1 MFTRFFYQVLSEISN
16 FICGNANKSEIIYSE
31 FMEHKS
37 KQIFRLRVCSGYRCV
52 CLSVFLGVTS
62 ILLWPGQVMGNRTG
76 GSKQSVPQEQRVIR
90 GRVTDSN
97 GVPIVGA
104 NVWVKGTTVGV
115 ATDVYGDYSLRVGP
129 EAKLLNASFVGY
141 VPAEKG
147 LVPGVEVYNF
157 SLQPESRNLDE
168 VVVVGYGTTRLKD
181 LTGAVSSVNAG
192 QLEKEPVMNVA
203 SALQGKAPGVQV
215 SMASAKPGEPAKIR
229 VRGSTSLEGTNEPL
243 YVIDGIPVEQADMI
257 AINPDDIQSVDILKD
272 ASAAAIYGSRAAN
285 GVVLITTKRGMQS
298 EQTQFNLRYF
308 TNFDTQI
315 ENFRILNADQFRD
328 VMMNAAVNTLKV
340 DPTNKTALSIKEG
353 TILRD
358 DSTDWYKLLSQKA
371 YTNNV
376 ELSVRGGSTKLK
388 YFTSFG
394 MSFQNGVL
402 KGDDL
407 KRYTGRIN
415 LDWDV
420 SSVFKFGTNIS
431 LAYTDQ
437 ALEGQ
442 GLWQIKQFRP
452 DIPVYAEDGSYYKI
466 GTTDNPV
473 AKTKITNKRDAY
485 RLNGTVFGELQLVR
499 GLKVRSALSLAKSFN
514 FSRQYYPSF
523 LQEGNN
529 YNSYS
534 GRAVEG
540 SSESVRTLW
549 DNTLSYQGTFKDI
562 HTLDAL
568 FGVSFERYKTDNFDA
583 TGVDFPMDR
592 ILTNLSSATT
602 PYDVGGDGSQN
613 GLVSVFGRFN
623 YKLMEK
629 YLFTFTARFDGSSKF
644 GSHNRFGFFPSGAIA
659 WKLDQESFMKDAE
672 EVNELKFRVSAGV
685 TGTQNIGNYNNK
697 DLYGPNDFLGK
708 PGIVPTTLGNDDLR
722 WERTKQVDVAV
733 DYAFWDYRLSGSVGW
748 YYKNTNDLLWYI
760 QFPLSLQPFQGMYK
774 NVGRVHNKGFEWLL
788 NAKIFRDTE
797 VKWDLSFNLS
807 VNRNKVKSLV
817 SEGSQNWAGRGV
829 VQGSGT
835 EVLAEGYPVGA
846 VLGYLT
852 DGIFQSQEQ
861 INEYNLRAQ
870 ELSGGTAK
878 YYYSSTTKPGQII
891 YRDVNGD
898 GYVSV
903 KDRVI
908 IANPEP
914 KFQGGFSSDVT
925 WKGLSLY
932 LMFTYSA
939 GAERLYNNTLQNI
952 SGSLNNLID
961 YNLYNRW
968 SEENTSSVLPALY
981 VDDPVPATNNLSVHK
996 ASYLKLSHLRLQYNL
1011 PVLWNAKYYKGGQVY
1026 FAVANLFTI
1035 TRYPGI
1041 DPASVGSAT
1050 ANYGGNYDS
1059 DIYPGVRSYT
1069 IGLRLNF

>member
-1 MFTRFFYQVLSEISN
+1 MLEYMKKPERTFRL
-16 FICGNANKSEIIYSE
+16 
-31 FMEHKS
+31 MEH
-37 KQIFRLRVCSGYRCV
+37 GRCRWIY
-52 CLSVFLGVTS
+52 LGVFLGMMS
-62 ILLWPGQVMGNRTG
+62 MLIWPEQSMAMGERARRV
-76 GSKQSVPQEQRVIR
+76 KDDAPQAQRVIR
-90 GRVTDSN
+90 GKVMDDK
-97 GVPIVGA
+97 GAPIVGA
-104 NVWVKGTTVGV
+104 NVWVKGTTIGV
-115 ATDVYGDYSLRVGP
+115 ATDVNGEYTLRIEP
-129 EAKLLNASFVGY
+129 DAKSLNASFIGY
-141 VPAEKG
+141 SEAEKG
-147 LVPGVEVYNF
+147 VMPWIDVYNF
-157 SLQPESRNLDE
+157 TLIPEARKLDE

-181 LTGAVSSVNAG
+181 LTGAVSSISAAS
-192 QLEKEPVMNVA
+192 LEKEPVMNVA

-215 SMASAKPGEPAKIR
+215 SMASAKPGEPVKIR

-243 YVIDGIPVEQADMI
+243 YVIDGIPAEQEDMI
-257 AINPDDIQSVDILKD
+257 AINPDDIQSIDILKD

-285 GVVLITTKRGMQS
+285 GVVLVTTKRGIQS
-298 EQTQFNLRYF
+298 EKPQMSFKYF

-315 ENFRILNADQFRD
+315 ENFSILNADQFRD
-328 VMMNAAVNTLKV
+328 VIMTAAINTLKV

-358 DSTDWYKLLSQKA
+358 DNTDWYKLLSQKA
-371 YTNNV
+371 TTNSV
-376 ELSVRGGSTKLK
+376 ELSVRGGSSRLK

-394 MSFQNGVL
+394 LSFQNGVL

-420 SSVFKFGTNIS
+420 TSAVKFGTNIS

-437 ALEGQ
+437 AQEGQ

-473 AKTKITNKRDAY
+473 AKTKITNTSDAY
-485 RLNGTVFGELQLVR
+485 RFNGTVFGEVQVIP
-499 GLKVRSALSLAKSFN
+499 GLRVRSTFSLAKNFN
-514 FSRQYYPSF
+514 FTHQYYPSF
-523 LQEGNN
+523 LQDGNN
-529 YNSYS
+529 YGRFS
-534 GRAVEG
+534 GKAVRG
-540 SSESVRTLW
+540 SNESVRTLW
-549 DNTLSYQGTFKDI
+549 DNTLSYQGTFKEI

-568 FGVSFERYKTDNFDA
+568 FGVSFERYKSGDFDA
-583 TGVDFPMDR
+583 TGVDFPMDK
-592 ILTNLSSATT
+592 ILTNLGSATT
-602 PYDVGGDGSQN
+602 PYDVGGTSSEN

-644 GSHNRFGFFPSGAIA
+644 GSNNRFGFFPSGAFA
-659 WKLDQESFMKDAE
+659 WKLDQEPFLKDVAE
-672 EVNELKFRVSAGV
+672 IEELKFRVSAGV

-722 WERTKQVDVAV
+722 WERTKQFDIAV
-733 DYAFWDYRLSGSVGW
+733 DYAFLDYRLSGSIGW

-760 QFPLSLQPFQGMYK
+760 DFPTSLQPFSGMYK
-774 NVGRVHNKGFEWLL
+774 NVGRVQNKGFEWLVE
-788 NAKIFRDTE
+788 AKIFRETE
-797 VKWDLSFNLS
+797 VKWDLSFNLG

-817 SEGSQNWAGRGV
+817 SEGAQDWAGKGI

-835 EVLAEGYPVGA
+835 EVLAEGYPVGS
-846 VLGYLT
+846 VLGYQT
-852 DGIFQSQEQ
+852 AGIFQSERQVEF
-861 INEYNLRAQ
+861 YDKWAQ
-870 ELSGGTAK
+870 VMSDGTAT
-878 YYYSSTTKPGQII
+878 YYYSRDTKPGQLI

-898 GYVSV
+898 GYISI

-914 KFQGGFSSDVT
+914 KFYGGFSSNVT
-925 WKGLSLY
+925 WKDLSLY
-932 LMFTYSA
+932 MMFNYSA
-939 GAERLYNNTLQNI
+939 GAERVYNNTMQNI
-952 SGSLNNLID
+952 SGSLNNMLD

-968 SEENTSSVLPALY
+968 SEDNRSSRLPALY
-981 VDDPVPATNNLSVHK
+981 VDDPVPATNDLMVHK
-996 ASYLKLSHLRLQYNL
+996 ASYLKMSHLRLQYNL
-1011 PVLWNAKYYKGGQVY
+1011 PVLWDSKYYKGGQVY
-1026 FAVANLFTI
+1026 FAIANVFTI

>member
-1 MFTRFFYQVLSEISN
+1 MR
-16 FICGNANKSEIIYSE
+16 
-31 FMEHKS
+31 HKP
-37 KQIFRLRVCSGYRCV
+37 KQIFRLGIQPGHRWM
-52 CLSVFLGVTS
+52 CLSIVLGVIG
-62 ILLWPGQVMGNRTG
+62 ILVAPGQVMGNRLERG
-76 GSKQSVPQEQRVIR
+76 RQNVPQEQRVIR
-90 GRVTDSN
+90 GKVTDEN
-97 GVPIVGA
+97 GVPVPGA
-104 NVWVKGTTVGV
+104 NVWVKGTTTGV
-115 ATDVYGDYSLRVGP
+115 ATDANGDYSLRVGP
-129 EAKLLNASFVGY
+129 DAKSLNASFIGY
-141 VPAEKG
+141 AQGEKG
-147 LVPGVEVYNF
+147 LMPGVEVYNF
-157 SLQPESRNLDE
+157 TLQPEARKLDE

-181 LTGAVSSVNAG
+181 LTGAVSSIGAN

-203 SALQGKAPGVQV
+203 EALQGKAPGVEV
-215 SMASAKPGEPAKIR
+215 SMASHKPGEPVKIR

-243 YVIDGIPVEQADMI
+243 YVIDGIPAEQADMV

-285 GVVLITTKRGMQS
+285 GVVLITTKRGIQS
-298 EQTQFNLRYF
+298 EKPQFNLKYF

-315 ENFRILNADQFRD
+315 ENFSILNADQFRQ
-328 VMMNAAVNTLKV
+328 VMMDAAVNTLKV
-340 DPTNKTALSIKEG
+340 DPTNKTALSIQEG

-358 DSTDWYKLLSQKA
+358 ASTDWYKLLSQKA
-371 YTNNV
+371 YTNSV
-376 ELSVRGGSTKLK
+376 ELSVRGGSPKLK

-407 KRYTGRIN
+407 KRYTGRVN

-420 SSVFKFGTNIS
+420 TSVFKFGTNIS

-437 ALEGQ
+437 SLEGQ

-473 AKTKITNKRDAY
+473 AKTKITNKSDVY
-485 RLNGTVFGELQLVR
+485 RLNGTVFGELQVIP
-499 GLKVRSALSLAKSFN
+499 GLRVRSTLSLAKN
-514 FSRQYYPSF
+514 FGFTHQYYPSF

-529 YNSYS
+529 YNTYS
-534 GRAVEG
+534 GRAVRG
-540 SSESVRTLW
+540 SDQSVRTLW
-549 DNTLSYQGTFKDI
+549 DNTLSYQGTFKEI

-568 FGVSFERYKTDNFDA
+568 FGVSFERYKTDDFDA
-583 TGVDFPMDR
+583 TGVDFPMDQ
-592 ILTNLSSATT
+592 ILTNLGSATT
-602 PYDVGGDGSQN
+602 PYDVGGNGAEN

-644 GSHNRFGFFPSGAIA
+644 GSHNRFGFFPSGAFA
-659 WKLDQESFMKDAE
+659 WRVDQEPFMKDIA

-722 WERTKQVDVAV
+722 WERTKQFDIAV
-733 DYAFWDYRLSGSVGW
+733 DYAFLDYRLSGSIGW

-760 QFPLSLQPFQGMYK
+760 QFPTSLQPFNGMYK
-774 NVGRVHNKGFEWLL
+774 NVGRVRNSGFEWVVD
-788 NAKIFRDTE
+788 AKIFRETE

-817 SEGSQNWAGRGV
+817 SEGSQEWAGRGV

-846 VLGYLT
+846 VLGYQT
-852 DGIFQSQEQ
+852 EGIFQSWEQ

-870 ELSGGTAK
+870 EMSGGTAK
-878 YYYSSTTKPGQII
+878 YYYSSETKPGQII

-903 KDRVI
+903 RDRVI

-914 KFQGGFSSDVT
+914 KFQGGFSSNVT
-925 WKGLSLY
+925 WKDLSLY

-968 SEENTSSVLPALY
+968 SEENTSSRLPALY
-981 VDDPVPATNNLSVHK
+981 VDDPVPATNNLEVHK

-1011 PVLWNAKYYKGGQVY
+1011 PVLWDAKYYKGGQVY
-1026 FAVANLFTI
+1026 FAIANLFTI

-1050 ANYGGNYDS
+1050 ASYGGNYDS

>member
-1 MFTRFFYQVLSEISN
+1 
-16 FICGNANKSEIIYSE
+16 
-31 FMEHKS
+31 MEHKP
-37 KQIFRLRVCSGYRCV
+37 KQIFRLRVHSGYQWV
-52 CLSVFLGVTS
+52 CLGVFLGMAGV
-62 ILLWPGQVMGNRTG
+62 LLCPGKAMGNRVQRVNQT
-76 GSKQSVPQEQRVIR
+76 VPQEQRIIR
-90 GRVTDSN
+90 GKVTDSN
-97 GVPIVGA
+97 GAPIPGA
-104 NVWVKGTTVGV
+104 NVWVKGTSMGV
-115 ATDVYGDYSLRVGP
+115 ATDAHGDYSLRVNTD
-129 EAKLLNASFVGY
+129 AKSLYASFIGY
-141 VPAEKG
+141 AQAEKS
-147 LVPGVEVYNF
+147 LMPGIDVYNF
-157 SLQPESRNLDE
+157 SLQSESRKLDE
-168 VVVVGYGTTRLKD
+168 VVVVGYGTTRLGD
-181 LTGAVSSVNAG
+181 LTGAVSSIGAG
-192 QLEKEPVMNVA
+192 QLEKEPVLNVA

-215 SMASAKPGEPAKIR
+215 SMASAKPGEPMRIR

-243 YVIDGIPVEQADMI
+243 YVIDGIPVEQEDMI

-298 EQTQFNLRYF
+298 EKTQFNLKYF

-315 ENFRILNADQFRD
+315 ENFKILNADQFRT
-328 VMMNAAVNTLKV
+328 VMMNAAENTLKV
-340 DPTNKTALSIKEG
+340 DPTNRTALSIKNG
-353 TILRD
+353 TVLRD

-420 SSVFKFGTNIS
+420 TPGFKFGTNMS
-431 LAYTDQ
+431 LAYIDQ
-437 ALEGQ
+437 AQEGQ

-473 AKTKITNKRDAY
+473 AKTKITDKSDAY
-485 RLNGTVFGELQLVR
+485 RLNGTVFGELQLYP
-499 GLKVRSALSLAKSFN
+499 GLKVRSSLALAKNFN
-514 FSRQYYPSF
+514 FSHQYYPSF
-523 LQEGNN
+523 LQDGNY
-529 YNSYS
+529 YNTYT
-534 GRAVEG
+534 GRAVRG

-549 DNTLSYQGTFKDI
+549 DNTLSYQGTFKKI
-562 HTLDAL
+562 HSLDAVV
-568 FGVSFERYKTDNFDA
+568 GVSFERYKTGNFNA
-583 TGVDFPMDR
+583 TGVDFPMDH

-602 PYDVGGDGSQN
+602 PYDVGGTDTEN

-623 YKLMEK
+623 YKLMDR

-644 GSHNRFGFFPSGAIA
+644 GSNNRFGFFPSGAVA
-659 WKLDQESFMKDAE
+659 WKIDQESFMKDVE
-672 EVNELKFRVSAGV
+672 EVNELKLRLSAGV

-708 PGIVPTTLGNDDLR
+708 PGIVPTTLGNNDLR
-722 WERTKQVDVAV
+722 WERTKQFDVAV
-733 DYAFWDYRLSGSVGW
+733 DYAFLDYRLSGSVGW

-760 QFPLSLQPFQGMYK
+760 QFPSSLKPFRGMYK
-774 NVGRVHNKGFEWLL
+774 NVGRVQNKGFEWNLD
-788 NAKIFRDTE
+788 AKIFRDTE

-817 SEGSQNWAGRGV
+817 SEGSQNWAGRGI
-829 VQGSGT
+829 VQGSGY

-846 VLGYLT
+846 VLGYMA
-852 DGIFQSQEQ
+852 DGIFQSWEQ
-861 INEYNLRAQ
+861 IEEYNRRAQ
-870 ELSGGTAK
+870 QMSNGTAT

-891 YRDVNGD
+891 YKDMNGD
-898 GYVSV
+898 GFVSA

-914 KFQGGFSSDVT
+914 KFQGGFSSNVM
-925 WKGLSLY
+925 WKDLSLY

-996 ASYLKLSHLRLQYNL
+996 ASYLKLSHLRIQYNL
-1011 PVLWNAKYYKGGQVY
+1011 PVLWDAKFYKGGQVY
-1026 FAVANLFTI
+1026 FAIANLFTI

-1041 DPASVGSAT
+1041 DPSTVGNAM